1 MSTRARLGLLL
12 VTASTVAL
20 TGGVPSALADTR
32 VPAQATSIVVDHGT
46 VRLVLTVGALPEG
59 ATLEPTSI
67 RVTAGGK
74 RWPATARAVSGS
86 SSTVARIAILAI
98 DTSGSMAPRLA
109 DAQAAAAHFLQ
120 IVPADVRVGLVTFSD
135 QARLVV
141 GPTTD
146 RRPVNAAL
154 AGMRANGETALY
166 DGIGVA
172 LNALGTRGDRAL
184 ILLSDGLDTK
194 SRASLASTGASLGR
208 SGASVDLV
216 SFGEG
221 GGQQQALQQLA
232 ARAHGRLLQADNG
245 AQLSDVFA
253 DSARRLV
260 NQVVVTA
267 QIPPELTGGPTE
279 LTVQVDAG
287 KDKAV
292 SAVRLALPMIPTGRG
307 VADPTAAS
315 PSVVHTEVP
324 WLLTVVLVVAF
335 LVLFLLFAVGLNSST
350 WRESSSRKRTR
361 EIGRYSVAGPGGSR
375 VADAAPA
382 AVTQAAL
389 AWAGRTVQRRGV
401 EDSWRMELDRAAVPL
416 RPHEWLIIRLGAV
429 LAAMAFSV
437 VALPLWLLTAPLAG
451 LAAWLLSGAYLRF
464 KAARRVNR
472 FAENLPDVLQLIAG
486 SLRSGFSLPQAVDN
500 AAKDGEQPI
509 AGELSRALAESRLG
523 VELEDALDRVADRMR
538 STDFTWTVMAV
549 RIAREVGGN
558 LAEVLLSTAETMRER
573 SRIQRQVKVLSAE
586 GRLSAYVLIALPVG
600 ITAFMVLFRG
610 SYIAPLVTDPIGWV
624 MTIYGVLSVLVGTW
638 WMSRMIKLEV

>member
-46 VRLVLTVGALPEG
+46 VRLVLSVGALPEG
-59 ATLEPTSI
+59 ATLEPASI

-86 SSTVARIAILAI
+86 SSTVARTAILAI

-166 DGIGVA
+166 DGVGVA
-172 LNALGTRGDRAL
+172 LKALGTKGDRAL
-184 ILLSDGLDTK
+184 TVLSDGLDTK
-194 SRASLASTGASLGR
+194 SRASLASTGVSLER
-208 SGASVDLV
+208 SGTSVDLV

-221 GGQQQALQQLA
+221 GGQQQVLQQLA

-287 KDKAV
+287 RDRAV
-292 SAVRLALPMIPTGRG
+292 SAVRLVLPVLPTGRG
-307 VADPTAAS
+307 VADPTAAP

-429 LAAMAFSV
+429 LAAVAFAV

-500 AAKDGEQPI
+500 AAKDGEQPM

-538 STDFTWTVMAV
+538 STDLTWTVMAV